1 MQEMSKVMEDMRNE
15 DVLAERIEIARTYL
29 MGELSCEKQRKVRN
43 YRLRKL
49 KKWREKRK
57 EIIYKGR

>member
-15 DVLAERIEIARTYL
+15 DVLAERKEIARTYL